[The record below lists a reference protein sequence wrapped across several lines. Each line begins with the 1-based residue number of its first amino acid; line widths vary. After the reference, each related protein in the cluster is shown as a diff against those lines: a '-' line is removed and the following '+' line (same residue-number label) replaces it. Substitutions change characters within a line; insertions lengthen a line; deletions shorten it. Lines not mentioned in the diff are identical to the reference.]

1 MTGGWQSQF
10 SRMCRWHDRLRDAAP
25 SDKID
30 FLYAFF
36 ENAFHLRD
44 WLVDTGAL
52 QSTNIDRFFAQSAVM
67 RLCRDIAN
75 AHKHHSI
82 SRPSQPTPFTEL
94 REYAPYG
101 GGNLTDSES
110 LSIISDGEKY
120 DAFDLA
126 ASVRCA
132 WELFLKQQHSGKRGR
147 HLDLGFAASRIPLAA
162 S

>member
-10 SRMCRWHDRLRDAAP
+10 DRMCRWHDRLRGASAV
-25 SDKID
+25 DKMD

-44 WLVDTGAL
+44 WLVDTGAVK
-52 QSTNIDRFFAQSAVM
+52 SADIDRFFAQSTVM

-75 AHKHHSI
+75 AHKHYSI
-82 SRPSQPTPFTEL
+82 SRPSQRMPFTEL
-94 REYAPYG
+94 REYEPYG
-101 GGNLTDSES
+101 GGTLADSQS

-126 ASVRCA
+126 SRVRRA
-132 WELFLKQQHSGKRGR
+132 WEDFLKQDR
-147 HLDLGFAASRIPLAA
+147 LGERAEK
-162 S
+162 